1 MKIGLNATC
10 FNDKPTGANQRFRG
24 MYVELVKRLPETEF
38 VVYEP
43 VDCRVGTWFHGA
55 QNVTVKRTP
64 LPSEGRA
71 QRLVNGLRYWPKALS
86 QDGLD
91 TFEVFS
97 LPLVKAPTGKTL
109 LTIHDIRGTR
119 AEAGLVQRVAN
130 KVFLDR
136 SLRSADHV
144 ITVSESMKNEIL
156 GVFPSLSIS
165 VVYNGL
171 DTHGFDTVFEIDK
184 QEVRRKYAL
193 PAVFMLAVGPL
204 ERHKNYLRL
213 VDAMARLRNQGR
225 SCSLLIVGNDRG
237 ELKKIKKRIN
247 AANLSGC
254 VKILSGL
261 SDFEVRCLYKMCNLF
276 VFPSSYEG
284 FGIPI
289 LEAMAAGCPM
299 VLSDIPVF
307 REITES
313 RGIYF
318 PHDDTEAT
326 ACAMEQGVSS
336 SSDRARLIEYGNER
350 VHTFSFNSL
359 ATQLGGLYRH

>member
-24 MYVELVKRLPETEF
+24 IYGELVKRLPETEF

-43 VDCRVGTWFHGA
+43 LDCPVGAWFHGA
-55 QNVTVKRTP
+55 PNVSVKRTL
-64 LPSEGRA
+64 LPSEGRV
-71 QRLVNGLRYWPKALS
+71 RKLVNGLRYWQKALS

-91 TFEVFS
+91 TFEDFS

-109 LTIHDIRGTR
+109 LTIHDIRGVR
-119 AEAGLVQRVAN
+119 AQAGLLQRAAN
-130 KVFLDR
+130 KVFLER
-136 SLRSADHV
+136 SLRGADHV
-144 ITVSESMKNEIL
+144 ITVSESMKSEIL

-171 DTHGFDTVFEIDK
+171 DTHGFDTVFEIDQ

-193 PAVFMLAVGPL
+193 PAEFILAVGHL

-213 VDAMARLRNQGR
+213 VDAMAQLREQGR

-237 ELKKIKKRIN
+237 ELKKIKERIN

-261 SDFEVRCLYKMCNLF
+261 SDFEVRCIYKMCNLF

-289 LEAMAAGCPM
+289 LEAQISRCP
-299 VLSDIPVF
+299 VVTSNKTCIP
-307 REITES
+307 EIS
-313 RGIYF
+313 
-318 PHDDTEAT
+318 
-326 ACAMEQGVSS
+326 
-336 SSDRARLIEYGNER
+336 
-350 VHTFSFNSL
+350 
-359 ATQLGGLYRH
+359 GGYAEMISELKYSKFQYIINIFYNLNIIS